1 MFADDTKLY
10 RDIKNETDIEI
21 VQKDIDNLFS
31 WSEKWLLRFHPDKC
45 KVLPVSTKKTN
56 EGGRYKMSTYDGGQV
71 TLETVDQEKDI
82 GVTIDSKLKFDKHI
96 QLQVNKAN
104 QTVGIIRR
112 TFKHLDYKSFS
123 LLFKALVRPHLEYA
137 SSVWSPYKKKDI
149 EAIENVQRRATK
161 MLPKLKDI
169 PYEDR
174 LKHLKLPTLRFR
186 RLRGDMIETYKIMN
200 NIYDERVT
208 KGLFT
213 RNTSERTRGHTL
225 KINKNNCRLDIRKH
239 YFTNRVVDVWNSL
252 PDEIVTAKNVKAFE
266 RRLDN
271 HWKEHPMIYDF
282 NTDYNFMTG
291 SSKSGYNN
299 SDTEDEPNIEEQTDL
314 LRLDTLR

>member
-21 VQKDIDNLFS
+21 VQNDIDNLFN

-45 KVLPVSTKKTN
+45 KVLPVSIKKQTK
-56 EGGRYKMSTYDGGQV
+56 EGGRYKMSTYDGGRI
-71 TLETVDQEKDI
+71 TLETVDHEKDI

-104 QTVGIIRR
+104 QIVGIIRR
-112 TFKHLDYKSFS
+112 TFKHLDYKNFS

-149 EAIENVQRRATK
+149 ETVENVQRRATK

-169 PYEDR
+169 PYEER
-174 LKHLKLPTLRFR
+174 LKYLKLPTLRFR

-200 NIYDERVT
+200 NIYDESVT

-252 PDEIVTAKNVKAFE
+252 PESIVTAKNVKAFE
-266 RRLDN
+266 RRLDG

-291 SSKSGYNN
+291 SSKVVTILVILKTSQ
-299 SDTEDEPNIEEQTDL
+299 I
-314 LRLDTLR
+314 